1 MKKFVKMIAL
11 SLALLM
17 LAAPM
22 FACSDTGEDT
32 PTDKPTEKETD
43 KMTDKPTEKP
53 TDKPTEKPTEKPEDD
68 KKEEKPLKLDL
79 GENYDMVKAIG
90 RVSYSETGIYCD
102 HSASG
107 IEFTGMMKGNVV
119 LEVETAGVKNGCTTT
134 YFTVYIDG
142 ERQAERL
149 SVEPGPRKLKVASFD
164 EMGEHTIKVIK
175 QTESNYTLL
184 EIKSITLEGAIYD
197 PPEDKELYI
206 EFIGDSLTCGMGNI
220 GENSSPNPQT
230 PIWEDA
236 TQSYGYMI
244 AEDLDADY
252 SIISQSGIGIAGSW
266 FDPLF
271 DYYTMASYSRYKKD
285 KTFDEE
291 YSFFLHTPDI
301 IVINLGTNDYF
312 LNKDKDPTM
321 CKPEEVQKM
330 TEQFIKHVRDCYGKD
345 IPIVWAYGFVGTF
358 LYDNIKGAI
367 DKLGGEEEGIY
378 MIEVPKNTGGAQGHP
393 TVEGHRA
400 AADKLLPLI
409 KEILGIN

>member
-1 MKKFVKMIAL
+1 MKKFVRMIAL
-11 SLALLM
+11 SLALLI
-17 LAAPM
+17 LAAPL

-43 KMTDKPTEKP
+43 KMTDKPT
-53 TDKPTEKPTEKPEDD
+53 DKPSEKPTEKPEDD
-68 KKEEKPLKLDL
+68 KNDGELDDVKIDL
-79 GENYDMVKAIG
+79 GLDYDKVKTLG
-90 RVSYSETGIYCD
+90 RTSYSSNGIYCD

-107 IEFTGMMKGNVV
+107 IEFTGMMVGNVV
-119 LEVETAGVKNGCTTT
+119 LDVETSGVKSGCTTT

-149 SVEPGPRKLKVASFD
+149 SVEPGSRKLKVASFD
-164 EMGEHTIKVIK
+164 EPGEHTIAVVK

-184 EIKSITLEGAIYD
+184 EIKNILLTGELYD
-197 PPEDKELYI
+197 PPEQKELYI

-220 GENSSPNPQT
+220 GVNSSPNPQT

-244 AEDLDADY
+244 AEDLGADY
-252 SIISQSGIGIAGSW
+252 SIVSQSGIGIAGSW

-271 DYYTMASYSRYKKD
+271 DYYTMASYSRYKMTN
-285 KTFDEE
+285 KTYDDEHA
-291 YSFFLHTPDI
+291 FLTHIPDV

-312 LNKDKDPTM
+312 LNKDKDPNM

-330 TEQFIKHVRDCYGKD
+330 TEQFIKHVRDYYERD

-378 MIEVPKNTGGAQGHP
+378 MIELPKNTGGAQGHP
-393 TVEGHRA
+393 TVDGHRA
-400 AADKLLPLI
+400 AADTLLPLI